1 MSRLRLTASTG
12 VQSLEPKRGYR
23 DGIGYTIEI
32 RYKGTQAECGAALEQ
47 LVVNGGVIDA
57 SIDHDAGGYYILT
70 AAYSA
75 RNATTDTGGNPISGP
90 ESVVTTWSRQTSS
103 LEKSLWEK
111 TEVKT
116 AMAIFGAYTDTTSN
130 FLRAEF
136 RSIVEK
142 FFRAEIDLTQFQ
154 AKIVEKYEPFSP
166 SDANR
171 QTIAKLCEMFSKG
184 VDTYRVD
191 AFIIQRTQVGAP
203 ESLINNDATNNRM
216 WTRASLIADTTM
228 PAAFKASVPQGYFL
242 QYAAELNVLDNAKWQ
257 VVQLWQW
264 AETYEDW
271 LWGDAV

>member
-1 MSRLRLTASTG
+1 MSRLVLKASTG
-12 VQSLEPKRGYR
+12 IQALEPRRSYR
-23 DGIGYTIEI
+23 DGIGHSIEL
-32 RYKGTQAECGAALEQ
+32 RYKGTQLECGTELDR
-47 LVVNGGVIDA
+47 LVAIGGVSDA
-57 SIDHDAGGYYILT
+57 TIDHDAGGYYVLSVT
-70 AAYSA
+70 YST
-75 RNATTDTGGNPISGP
+75 RNATTDSGGAPLTGPD
-90 ESVVTTWSRQTSS
+90 SVVTTWSRQTSS

-111 TEVKT
+111 TEIKD
-116 AMAIFGAYTDTTSN
+116 AMAIFGAYSDTTAN

-136 RSIVEK
+136 RAIVEK
-142 FFRAEIDLTQFQ
+142 YFRSEITYDEFNT
-154 AKIVEKYEPFSP
+154 AVAEKYEPFSP
-166 SDANR
+166 TQTNR
-171 QTIAKLCEMFSKG
+171 NSIAKLCEMFSKG